1 MVKNLVSALVLI
13 GLPLYVCVYMYKY
26 IHICFIKYYTIYYI
40 YIYKKYISLFAIKKK
55 QLHDKNS
62 C

>member
-1 MVKNLVSALVLI
+1 MC
-13 GLPLYVCVYMYKY
+13 VCICINN

-40 YIYKKYISLFAIKKK
+40 YIYKKYILLFAIKKK
-55 QLHDKNS
+55 QLHDKNG